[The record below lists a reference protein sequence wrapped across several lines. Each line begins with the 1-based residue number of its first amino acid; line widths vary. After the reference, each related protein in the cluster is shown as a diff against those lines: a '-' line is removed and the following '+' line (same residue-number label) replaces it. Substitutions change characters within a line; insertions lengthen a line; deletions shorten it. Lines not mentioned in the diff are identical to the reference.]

1 MKYPLLI
8 LWVLIIGYLAFC
20 VGGCATTEHEG
31 IDYLGEQPWY
41 AGKKVLDFDPIMWD
55 NGILT
60 IEQRK

>member
-1 MKYPLLI
+1 MSS
-8 LWVLIIGYLAFC
+8 
-20 VGGCATTEHEG
+20 CATTEYEG

-41 AGKKVLDFDPIMWD
+41 AEKKVLDFDPIMWD

>member
-1 MKYPLLI
+1 MKFLFI
-8 LWVLIIGYLAFC
+8 LFLIISSLIMSS
-20 VGGCATTEHEG
+20 CATTEHEG

>member
-1 MKYPLLI
+1 MSS
-8 LWVLIIGYLAFC
+8 
-20 VGGCATTEHEG
+20 CATTQQEG